1 MDLLAY
7 LFVGTPLAILAVSLA
22 WLAAFR
28 FLRHS
33 APGRVRRSRAPLVA
47 AIAWAGYAAWEWLVL
62 VKTPEANIRVDL
74 LVLWPLLGI
83 LSAWALYRL
92 LKRT

>member
-7 LFVGTPLAILAVSLA
+7 LFVGKPLAILAVSLA
-22 WLAAFR
+22 WLFVFL

-33 APGRVRRSRAPLVA
+33 APGRARRSRASLVA

-62 VKTPEANIRVDL
+62 VKTPEANIHVDL